1 MATRAYVKRS
11 GISAIKMRRV
21 ADLVRGKNAD
31 EAMTMLKFVPTPAAG
46 LVAKTI
52 RSAVANAENNDLKDR
67 AKLKIVKI
75 TVDGGPRT
83 RRFRAKARGRAG
95 AFDRPSSHLT
105 VEVDEGQE

>member
-1 MATRAYVKRS
+1 MPTRAYLKRT

-21 ADLVRGKNAD
+21 VDLVRGKNAD
-31 EAMTMLKFVPTPAAG
+31 EAMDMLKFVQSPAAG
-46 LVAKTI
+46 VVAKTI

-67 AKLKIVKI
+67 SKLKVVKI
-75 TVDGGPRT
+75 TVDAGPWV

-105 VEVDEGQE
+105 VEVDEG